1 MKFYIQ
7 LLQETDS
14 KPIIIDSTSRILSI
28 LYNNMDSGHKID
40 TIPLTQAKRRRHGGF
55 IMHPGHNDCKDVPST
70 KMFMRFFLE

>member
-1 MKFYIQ
+1 
-7 LLQETDS
+7 
-14 KPIIIDSTSRILSI
+14 
-28 LYNNMDSGHKID
+28 MDSGHKID